1 LKVAADA
8 QDKSFIATQCCV
20 EAMYNIWYD
29 KLHPDQT
36 RKRDKL
42 NLFVGFISLGFLAP
56 VVVSYREAQEVR
68 IILNNDLMIIFI
80 LNRHQSVKL

>member
-1 LKVAADA
+1 
-8 QDKSFIATQCCV
+8 
-20 EAMYNIWYD
+20 MYNIWYD

-42 NLFVGFISLGFLAP
+42 NLFIGFISLGFLAP

-68 IILNNDLMIIFI
+68 II
-80 LNRHQSVKL
+80 